1 MHDDFMSRPDRT
13 APWEAFADTL
23 LQREALIC
31 RLAMGRA
38 PRDFAGLYVDDHEAE
53 HILATLPGLAGPTPE
68 QTVAVKA
75 RLQPALDK
83 ADAWFQSSLDAAASG
98 SESAIDDPD
107 GPGTGFARVAVAARL
122 SDLDAR
128 VLAVLAAVEMSPH
141 RMRLVTYIQDNV
153 QLPRLTVDTVDL
165 LVPGGG
171 RRLAPGAPLRRAGLV
186 QTAADGP
193 WATRMCWPAE
203 RVVWALAGD
212 DSADPGLPP
221 GAVRLDAADADLA
234 EADLAG
240 ADRADLAHR
249 VDPAAP
255 TAPADRA
262 RPAVPPSEPELLLVV
277 GADADSRRAAVHRA
291 WPGRPLL
298 ATRPPVTEQ
307 EWSAVAREAAVG
319 GRAVLLELAGTLDA
333 AAADRVAALTE
344 LSWALSSPHELALDT
359 LPSRPWSEI
368 RLESGAAEAE
378 DWQRVLGVPLD
389 PAYPLTREQLRLVAA
404 ACGGDPAR
412 IGEGVR
418 RLAGGHLDGLAVR
431 VRPRRT
437 MADLVLPA
445 DQGAQLRELTARCR
459 GRGVV
464 YREWGFLPLPST
476 GVVALFSGP
485 SGTGKTLA
493 AEVVAGELGLDLY
506 KVDLS
511 SVVSKYIGETE
522 QNLEK
527 IFEAASAGDLVL
539 FFDEADALFGKR
551 SEVSDAH
558 DRYANIEVAYLLQ
571 RLETYDGLV
580 VLATNLQR
588 NIDEAFLRRISVSI
602 DFAAPDEDHRRRI
615 WEQAFPDG
623 APVDVLD
630 FDYLARQ
637 FKITGGIIRNAALGA
652 AFLAAE
658 TGGGGKITMET
669 VVLALKREFQKL
681 GRLRTE
687 VDFGPY
693 FSLVDGNRDVPPA

>member
-98 SESAIDDPD
+98 SESVIDDPD
-107 GPGTGFARVAVAARL
+107 GPGTGFTRVAVAARL

-255 TAPADRA
+255 ADRA

-368 RLESGAAEAE
+368 RLESGTAEAE

>member
-98 SESAIDDPD
+98 SESVIDDPD

-221 GAVRLDAADADLA
+221 GAVRLDAADV
-234 EADLAG
+234 DLAG
-240 ADRADLAHR
+240 ADCADRADLAHR
-249 VDPAAP
+249 VDP